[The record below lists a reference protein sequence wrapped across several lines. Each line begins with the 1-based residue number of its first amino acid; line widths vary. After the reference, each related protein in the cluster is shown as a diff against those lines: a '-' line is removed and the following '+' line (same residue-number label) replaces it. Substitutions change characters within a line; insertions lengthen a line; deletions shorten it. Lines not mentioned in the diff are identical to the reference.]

1 MRPQPHTLALTVT
14 LTLALAG
21 CAEQGDRSS
30 AATAAA
36 VGSRSQPP
44 PASAS
49 PAPAPAPPAPVSRWW
64 AGDFHVHSA
73 HSGDGVDTVA
83 QTAALGRLVGLD
95 FAVLTDHS
103 TLTQRGDPDFDAN
116 PDLALLAGYEWT
128 DILHM
133 GLIGAQSVQPKLSG
147 SPADWPAQAQAV
159 IDQVH
164 AEGGAA
170 ILNHPTWNHFPSLL
184 DLERYDAIE
193 VWNNLWTLSD
203 TGLHP
208 STSQDLQDRLQG
220 EGLAAAGV
228 RACPE
233 IYSALASPGGGNDRA
248 VAYWEAALSR
258 GKRVAA
264 VGGSDRHKL
273 LPPGYPTTWVLAPS
287 RSEADI
293 VAAVRAGRTIVTQGP
308 EGPRVTFEADAG
320 QDGVF
325 EATIGDELPT
335 ATLTTFRVRVEGAAD
350 GLLRVVRQGR
360 VLVEERISSDD
371 HEKRFS
377 SMTYGPDDW
386 FRVDVYRRVDWSLPA
401 ATQATQVATGGGNVH
416 ALLTLWG
423 VTATVGTNFP
433 AITLDPKLRRI
444 ANITLLEPQWSRA
457 AITSPIYVGSAP

>member
-1 MRPQPHTLALTVT
+1 MRPHTLALTIP
-14 LTLALAG
+14 LTLACVLAG
-21 CAEQGDRSS
+21 CAEQGKSSS

-36 VGSRSQPP
+36 V
-44 PASAS
+44 ASPS
-49 PAPAPAPPAPVSRWW
+49 PAPAATPAPGPAAPASRWW
-64 AGDFHVHSA
+64 AGDFHVHTA

-95 FAVLTDHS
+95 FAVLTDHG
-103 TLTQRGDPDFDAN
+103 TLTQRGDPAFAAN
-116 PDLALLAGYEWT
+116 PDLALIAGYEWT
-128 DILHM
+128 DLMHM
-133 GLIGAQSVQPKLSG
+133 GLIGAQSVQAKLSG
-147 SPADWPAQAQAV
+147 SPATWPAQAQAV
-159 IDQVH
+159 IDQAH

-170 ILNHPTWNHFPSLL
+170 ILNHPTWNHFPALL

-203 TGLHP
+203 IGLHP

-220 EGLAAAGV
+220 KGLAAAGV
-228 RACPE
+228 SACPE
-233 IYSALASPGGGNDRA
+233 VYSALAAHGGGNDRA
-248 VAYWEAALSR
+248 LAYWEAALAR

-287 RSEADI
+287 CGEADVI
-293 VAAVRAGRTIVTQGP
+293 AALRAGRTIVTQGP
-308 EGPRVTFEADAG
+308 EGPFVTFEADPG
-320 QDGVF
+320 SDGAY
-325 EATIGDELPT
+325 ELTIGDALPT
-335 ATLTTFRVRVEGAAD
+335 ATAAQFRVRVEGAAE

-360 VLVEERISSDD
+360 VLLEERISSDD
-371 HEKRFS
+371 YERRFS
-377 SMTYGPDDW
+377 ATTAGPEDW
-386 FRVDVYRRVDWSLPA
+386 FRVDVYHRVDWSLPA
-401 ATQATQVATGGGNVH
+401 ATQAAQVTGGGGDVQ